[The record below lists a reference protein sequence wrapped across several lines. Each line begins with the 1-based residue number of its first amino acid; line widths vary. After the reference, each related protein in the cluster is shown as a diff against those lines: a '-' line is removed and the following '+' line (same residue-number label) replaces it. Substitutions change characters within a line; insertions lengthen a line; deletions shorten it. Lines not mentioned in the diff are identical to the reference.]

1 MISIARPL
9 IGNDEQNAVLEV
21 MASGHIAQG
30 PKVRE
35 FEAQFAELCG
45 AEHGIATTSGT
56 SALHVALMANEI
68 GPGDEVITSPFSFIA
83 SANCALF
90 VGAKPIFV
98 DIEADYFTIDP
109 EKIREKITPRTRA
122 IEPVHLYG
130 QACDMA
136 AIVDI
141 ANEYNLAIIEDACQ
155 AHGAKIDG
163 KPVGSFGTG
172 CFSFYPTKN
181 ITTGEGGMITTNDA
195 EVAEKARLL
204 RDHGSPVRYQ
214 HETLGYNLRMN
225 DMQAAIGLT
234 QLPKLAEWN
243 RKRQENAAFLT
254 RELTK
259 VDGVVPPP
267 VRENAEHVFHQ
278 YTIRVPNR
286 DEAVE
291 KLREQGVG
299 VGVHYPTPIHHQP
312 YYQKLGYQDSL
323 PVSETAGREVLSLP
337 VHPSLSQADLET
349 IVEVVSSL

>member
-1 MISIARPL
+1 MIPIARPL
-9 IGNDEQNAVLEV
+9 IGDDEQKAVMEV
-21 MASGHIAQG
+21 MSSGQVAQG

-56 SALHVALMANEI
+56 SSLHVALLANGI

-90 VGAKPIFV
+90 VGAKPVFV
-98 DIEADYFTIDP
+98 DIEADYFTLDP

-130 QACDMA
+130 QACDMV
-136 AIVDI
+136 AILEI
-141 ANEYNLAIIEDACQ
+141 AQEYNLVVIEDACQ

-163 KPVGSFGTG
+163 QPVGSFGTA

-234 QLPKLAEWN
+234 QLLKLSQWN
-243 RKRQENAAFLT
+243 QKRQENAEFLT
-254 RELTK
+254 RELSK
-259 VDGVVPPP
+259 VPGVVPPP

-278 YTIRVPNR
+278 YTIRVPDR

-299 VGVHYPTPIHHQP
+299 VGVHYPLAIHKQP
-312 YYQKLGYQDSL
+312 YYQKLGFQDSL
-323 PVSETAGREVLSLP
+323 PVSEAASREVLSLP
-337 VHPSLSQADLET
+337 VHPSLSPEDLEN
-349 IVEVVSSL
+349 IVEAVASL